1 MNEITQH
8 KESRRDFLKSI
19 WKYLGLIALIE
30 GIILSFSMMRSRSS
44 NKRLKSENLKPFV
57 SLANVP
63 PGSVIPFRSGRF
75 YLIRLEDGGLM
86 AISMICTHL
95 GCTVNWDMTDNVFKC
110 PCHASSFDKQG
121 NVIKSPATRA
131 LNYHRVQIENG
142 QVFVDLENY
151 LIRKKFDP
159 SVVTYI

>member
-1 MNEITQH
+1 MTELHEN
-8 KESRRDFLKSI
+8 KESRREFLNSI
-19 WKYLGLIALIE
+19 WKYLGLIAMLEAVVIS
-30 GIILSFSMMRSRSS
+30 LTMMRSRTSKG
-44 NKRLKSENLKPFV
+44 NERKGGMKPIA

-95 GCTVNWDMTDNVFKC
+95 GCVVNWDMIDNVFKC
-110 PCHASSFDKQG
+110 PCHASSFDKLG

-131 LNYHRVQIENG
+131 LNYHRVRVENG
-142 QVFVDLENY
+142 QVLVDLENF
-151 LIRKKFDP
+151 LVRKKFDP